1 LTEHKFNLADQQR
14 FARLS
19 GDYNPAHIDPVKARR
34 LIFGRP
40 VVHGIHALLWSL
52 EDTLKEKTG
61 PLQLLKLKV
70 SFKRAIGIEENVS
83 ILKKKET
90 PGQIEWQLATDVA
103 PSAHVIV
110 SYAVMHKTDQNNFL
124 IEGLPPKTDCKDL
137 DAKQIERAKGH
148 LELYFAKK
156 EMQKQFPNLTQLLPP
171 CQLAQLLSLTRL
183 VGMKCPGLHSIFS
196 DLNLQFS
203 DRFQASPHLQF
214 NVTRYEPRISL
225 ADITVSSSGMEGNL
239 QAFLR
244 PALQVQESYAQLSQK
259 IQALEFSQQN
269 ALVVG
274 GSRGLG
280 EVTAKLLAAG
290 GAKTTITY
298 NQGAEEAQAIVDEVT
313 LAGGKIQSVHF
324 DILSPKTIGENIT
337 HLYYFPTPYI
347 HAGAHRSFS
356 YRLFSEFCDYY
367 VGGFLNTVR
376 KVQENSRSPLK
387 CFYPSSIA
395 VDELPPNMGE
405 YSAAKIAGETLC
417 TWLMKTDP
425 QLSIFQTRLPR
436 TQTDQTASLLPADKD
451 HPTSLMLKHLR
462 RFQDEKFKTP

>member
-1 LTEHKFNLADQQR
+1 MTEHKFSLADQQR
-14 FARLS
+14 FAQLS

-52 EDTLKEKTG
+52 EDALKDKTD

-83 ILKKKET
+83 IQKKKES

-103 PSAHVIV
+103 PSAQVIV
-110 SYAVMHKTDQNNFL
+110 SYAVRKKTDENSSL
-124 IEGLPPKTDCKDL
+124 IEGLPPKTDCKEL
-137 DAKQIERAKGH
+137 DAKQTEQAKGN
-148 LELYFAKK
+148 LDLYFDKN
-156 EMQKQFPNLTQLLPP
+156 EMQGQFPNLIRLLPP
-171 CQLAQLLSLTRL
+171 AQLAQLLSLTRL
-183 VGMKCPGLHSIFS
+183 VGMECPGLHSIFS

-203 DRFQASPHLQF
+203 GKIQDSPQLQF

-225 ADITVSSSGMEGNL
+225 ADIAVSAPAMEGSL
-239 QAFLR
+239 KAFLR
-244 PALQVQESYAQLSQK
+244 PALQVQESYAQLRQT
-259 IQALEFSQQN
+259 IQPSEFSQQN
-269 ALVVG
+269 ALIVG

-290 GAKTTITY
+290 GAQTTITY
-298 NQGAEEAQAIVDEVT
+298 NQGDDDAQAIVDEVT
-313 LAGGKIQSVHF
+313 LAGGKIRSVHF
-324 DILSPKTIGENIT
+324 DILSPQTIGQNIT

-367 VGGFLNTVR
+367 VAGFLNTVR
-376 KVQENSRSPLK
+376 KVQENNPGPLK

-395 VDELPPNMGE
+395 IDELPPNMGE

-417 TWLMKTDP
+417 AWLMKTDP
-425 QLSIFQTRLPR
+425 QLSIFRIRLPR

-451 HPTSLMLKHLR
+451 HPSALMLKHLR
-462 RFQDEKFKTP
+462 RFQDEKFHAP

>member
-14 FARLS
+14 FAQLS

-40 VVHGIHALLWSL
+40 VVHGMHALLWSL
-52 EDTLKEKTG
+52 EDTLKGKTG
-61 PLQLLKLKV
+61 PLQLLQLKV
-70 SFKRAIGIEENVS
+70 SFKRAIGIEETVS

-90 PGQIEWQLATDVA
+90 SEQIEWQLATDVA

-110 SYAVMHKTDQNNFL
+110 SYEARHTTDENSMLN
-124 IEGLPPKTDCKDL
+124 EGLPPKTDCKEL
-137 DAKQIERAKGH
+137 DAKQIEQARGH
-148 LELYFAKK
+148 LKLYFDTR
-156 EMQKQFPNLTQLLPP
+156 EMQRQFPYLTKLIPP

-183 VGMKCPGLHSIFS
+183 VGMECPGLHSIFS
-196 DLNLQFS
+196 DLNVQFS
-203 DRFQASPHLQF
+203 DKVQSSAQLQY
-214 NVTRYEPRISL
+214 NVTRYEPRLSL
-225 ADITVSSSGMEGNL
+225 ANIAVSASGMEGNL
-239 QAFLR
+239 KAFLR
-244 PALQVQESYAQLSQK
+244 PALQVQESYVQLSQK
-259 IQALEFSQQN
+259 IQTLEFSQQN

-290 GAKTTITY
+290 GAKTTLTY

-313 LAGGKIQSVHF
+313 LAGGNITSIHF
-324 DILSPKTIGENIT
+324 DILSPKSVGENIT

-356 YRLFSEFCDYY
+356 HRLFSEFCDYY

-376 KVQENSRSPLK
+376 KVQENSRGPLK

-395 VDELPPNMGE
+395 IDELPPNMGE

-417 TWLMKTDP
+417 SWLMKTDP

-451 HPTSLMLKHLR
+451 HPAALMLKHLR
-462 RFQDEKFKTP
+462 CFQDEKF